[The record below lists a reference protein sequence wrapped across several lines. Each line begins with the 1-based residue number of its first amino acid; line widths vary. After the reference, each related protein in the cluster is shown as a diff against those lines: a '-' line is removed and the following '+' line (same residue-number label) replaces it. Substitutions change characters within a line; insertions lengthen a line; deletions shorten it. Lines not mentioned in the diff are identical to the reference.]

1 MEGADSDVCHFLG
14 SLARS
19 RRASK
24 AFRRLALKAGLGN
37 WHMHEL
43 RHSTASLML
52 AQGCRLEEV
61 SEIIRHASIRVTK
74 DVYGHLSGER
84 LREATDK
91 MGEFLGDL

>member
-1 MEGADSDVCHFLG
+1 
-14 SLARS
+14 
-19 RRASK
+19 
-24 AFRRLALKAGLGN
+24 
-37 WHMHEL
+37 
-43 RHSTASLML
+43 ML